1 MDKDLKHEDPMDF
14 ETLKN
19 DDQYLD
25 DLHREFLEAER
36 KESANRRAACI
47 AGLITFLMTVALAV
61 GGAITSKTTE
71 PDQDTAQVMS
81 ELNAAE
87 KGQVT
92 GMADAV
98 ESEKTVF
105 QTEISE
111 EEWAELI
118 AQGQESMK
126 EQIFG
131 KDDEESGIS
140 PYLSISGLT
149 DKEKREAKFVESDF
163 LRSAGL
169 FLKDR
174 GISTRR
180 IIVENEIDCSV
191 PHGMAFQG
199 RLEKQDRMSFRFIL
213 FPSLPGKYIFMV
225 EEEKQEVQ
233 PETLTTE
240 TSSAAE
246 AQTVPVQTQ
255 ALVQSETQAVQ
266 TRQEDEED
274 GYDAT
279 KLTIS
284 SVPSELLNYLDNCF
298 VFQYSLYDYLFKHGK
313 KDVKGAEVSDYSIDA
328 GTRQATIQLK
338 LSDGAEVT
346 AVYSK
351 SNGKYSFS

>member
-1 MDKDLKHEDPMDF
+1 MDKDLKHEEPEDF

-19 DDQYLD
+19 DDQYLTELD
-25 DLHREFLEAER
+25 REFLEAQR
-36 KESANRRAACI
+36 KETINRRAECF
-47 AGLITFLMTVALAV
+47 AGLLTLFMSVVLAV
-61 GGAITSKTTE
+61 GGTITSKTTE

-87 KGQVT
+87 EGQTT
-92 GMADAV
+92 GVADAI
-98 ESEKTVF
+98 ESEKTVP

-111 EEWAELI
+111 EERAELI

-126 EQIFG
+126 DQIFG
-131 KDDEESGIS
+131 KDDGEDGIS

-169 FLKDR
+169 FLKER
-174 GISTRR
+174 GISTKR
-180 IIVENEIDCSV
+180 IIVEKEVDCSV
-191 PHGMAFQG
+191 PYGMAFQG

-225 EEEKQEVQ
+225 EETEQEVQ

-246 AQTVPVQTQ
+246 AQTTPVQTQ
-255 ALVQSETQAVQ
+255 APVQPETQRAQ
-266 TRQEDEED
+266 TRQENQDD

-279 KLTIS
+279 QLTIS
-284 SVPSELLNYLDNCF
+284 SVPSELLNYMDNRY
-298 VFQYSLYDYLFKHGK
+298 VFQYSLYDYLYSHGK
-313 KDVKGAEVSDYSIDA
+313 KEVTSGEVTDYSIDA

-351 SNGKYSFS
+351 SSGKYSFS